1 MDYAIEGDSSRLD
14 EDKTLLCDRL
24 GFSGRFTEIQLSRK
38 FPEVSFMD
46 EFPWRLLLKS
56 IRLQLLEYRL
66 LEE

>member
-46 EFPWRLLLKS
+46 EFP
-56 IRLQLLEYRL
+56 
-66 LEE
+66 